1 MNRIQPMTDK
11 IITNRDLKILFE
23 LSKRHAYKQLQI
35 ILTDQGYLFKSLSEG
50 YSKGVVFYKSK
61 GIHSILSHAIATF
74 FLYHKYM
81 PSLINPKTFSEK
93 LLWSKFF
100 REFKIPESGNKLLT
114 HKFIPT
120 SLNKTI
126 CKPPIVW
133 HSNNP
138 ILPGNNEIEPGFY
151 YLKSNHGSGMYT
163 QITYPLTEE
172 DKLKSEALAS
182 SWLKCNYGLSDG
194 EWFYSCFDKEILI
207 ERDISPGESSISWNY
222 YVFNGKTLL
231 LSIVQKTNKG
241 VQYICYDENL
251 IPVEMPGSQPPTNF
265 SLNHRKALSL
275 SLFAQAIADQ
285 SPFVRVDFMHDIFDN
300 IFLGE
305 ITWTPLN
312 GQSALPFKHEL
323 LLGEA
328 WKHNNTPINHS

>member
-1 MNRIQPMTDK
+1 M
-11 IITNRDLKILFE
+11 
-23 LSKRHAYKQLQI
+23 
-35 ILTDQGYLFKSLSEG
+35 LTDQNYLFKRLSEG
-50 YSKGVVFYKSK
+50 YSKGVVFYKPK
-61 GIHSILSHAIATF
+61 ALISILSCAIAGF
-74 FLYHKYM
+74 FYHHKYM

-114 HKFIPT
+114 HKFIPK
-120 SLNKTI
+120 SLNKSI

-138 ILPGNNEIEPGFY
+138 VLPGNNEIEPGFY
-151 YLKSNHGSGMYT
+151 YLKSNHGTGMNK
-163 QITYPLTEE
+163 QITFPLTEE
-172 DKLKSEALAS
+172 DKLKLESLAS

-231 LSIVQKTNKG
+231 LSIVQKMNKG
-241 VQYICYDENL
+241 SKYICYDENFVPIE
-251 IPVEMPGSQPPTNF
+251 IPASQPPANF
-265 SLNHRKALSL
+265 SLNHQKALSL
-275 SLFAQAIADQ
+275 SHFAQAIAGQ
-285 SPFVRVDFMHDIFDN
+285 SSLVRVDFMHDKFDN

-305 ITWTPLN
+305 ITWTPMN
-312 GQSALPFKHEL
+312 GKSMLPFKQEL
-323 LLGEA
+323 ILGEA
-328 WKHNNTPINHS
+328 WMHNNTQN